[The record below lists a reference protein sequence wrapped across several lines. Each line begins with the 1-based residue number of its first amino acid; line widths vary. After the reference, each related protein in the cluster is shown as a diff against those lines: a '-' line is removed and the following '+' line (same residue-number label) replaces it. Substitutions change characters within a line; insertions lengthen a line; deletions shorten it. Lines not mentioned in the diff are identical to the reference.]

1 MLVLTRPA
9 LGFELSFGRFTS
21 AGEVDSPAFF
31 LQQGNR
37 ALLVMTMTF
46 RRQREAGF
54 SFVEA
59 IFTIAIIGIM
69 SSIVVAAIS
78 NASRDASRVMARQ
91 QQASVQSAL
100 TAWVMAQ
107 MRVSSNSA
115 QFQSLENIRVAY
127 NAMSVSQRFDQL
139 VPKPNSSDPNRRAG
153 FLDQTTADHFAD
165 YTSNASQLQTLALYN
180 SQQYLTLPDWQTGDF
195 PHVDL
200 VNM

>member
-1 MLVLTRPA
+1 MNMRI
-9 LGFELSFGRFTS
+9 RK
-21 AGEVDSPAFF
+21 
-31 LQQGNR
+31 
-37 ALLVMTMTF
+37 
-46 RRQREAGF
+46 QRKAGF

-107 MRVSSNSA
+107 MRVGNTA
-115 QFQSLENIRVAY
+115 QFRSLESVRTTY
-127 NAMSVSQRFDQL
+127 NTLGSSQQRFNQL
-139 VPKPNSSDPNRRAG
+139 IPNASASDASLRAG

-165 YTSNASQLQTLALYN
+165 YTTSASQLQTSALYN
-180 SQQYLTLPDWQTGDF
+180 AQQYLTLPDWQTGDF
-195 PHVDL
+195 PRVNL
-200 VNM
+200 VNQ

>member
-1 MLVLTRPA
+1 M
-9 LGFELSFGRFTS
+9 
-21 AGEVDSPAFF
+21 
-31 LQQGNR
+31 N
-37 ALLVMTMTF
+37 MTIRKQ
-46 RRQREAGF
+46 RRAGF

-78 NASRDASRVMARQ
+78 NASRDAHRVMARQ

-107 MRVSSNSA
+107 MRVGNTA
-115 QFQSLENIRVAY
+115 QYRGLESVRTSYNTLSTSLA
-127 NAMSVSQRFDQL
+127 RFNL
-139 VPKPNSSDPNRRAG
+139 LIPVPASPDPNLRAG

-165 YTSNASQLQTLALYN
+165 YTSNSNQLQTSALYN
-180 SQQYLTLPDWQTGDF
+180 AQQYLSLPDWQTGDF

-200 VNM
+200 VNQ